1 MIKDILT
8 KLSQEQDLSYEEMQD
23 VINSIMSGEE
33 EDVDIENFLLS
44 LNKKGIKEPEITAAA
59 TVMRE
64 KSLKFDIG
72 DGTHIDTC
80 GTGGTGLH
88 TFNCST
94 ASSFVAAAGGA
105 SITKH
110 GNKAISSKSGSA
122 DFLTEAGADITHDR
136 NKLLNIFN
144 QVGFIFLFAPL
155 HHASMKYVMPAR
167 QRIGKKTIFNLL
179 GPHTNPCGARRQI
192 IGVYDKS
199 LLNIFSK
206 VARNLDM
213 EHVMVV
219 HGEDGLDEIS
229 ITGPTHISEYKDYKI
244 NEYSICPE
252 DFGVASA
259 SFDEIAAQSSEESL
273 RMVKEA
279 FAGEKSAVQDMIA
292 LNAGAA
298 LYIARKVDSIGDGV
312 ELSYNLM
319 NNGRAADKLAAYV
332 RVSNIQ

>member
-23 VINSIMSGEE
+23 VVNSIMSGEE

-136 NKLLNIFN
+136 NKLLNVFN

-298 LYIARKVDSIGDGV
+298 LY
-312 ELSYNLM
+312 LSL
-319 NNGRAADKLAAYV
+319 
-332 RVSNIQ
+332 IHI

>member
-23 VINSIMSGEE
+23 VVNSIMSGEE
-33 EDVDIENFLLS
+33 EDVDIENFLIS

-136 NKLLNIFN
+136 NKLLNVFN

-229 ITGPTHISEYKDYKI
+229 ITGPTYISEYKDYKI

-252 DFGVASA
+252 DFGIAPA

-273 RMVKEA
+273 RIVKEA

-332 RVSNIQ
+332 RVSNI

>member
-23 VINSIMSGEE
+23 VVNSIMSGEE

-136 NKLLNIFN
+136 NKLLNVFN

-252 DFGVASA
+252 DFGVASG

-332 RVSNIQ
+332 RVSNI

>member
-23 VINSIMSGEE
+23 VVNSIMSGEE

-136 NKLLNIFN
+136 NKLLNVFN

-199 LLNIFSK
+199 LLSIFSK

-252 DFGVASA
+252 NFGVASA

-279 FAGEKSAVQDMIA
+279 FSGEKSAVQDMIA

-332 RVSNIQ
+332 RVSNI

>member
-23 VINSIMSGEE
+23 VVNSIMSGEE

-44 LNKKGIKEPEITAAA
+44 LNKKGIKEPEITAAV

-136 NKLLNIFN
+136 NKLLNVFN

-199 LLNIFSK
+199 LLSIFSK

-332 RVSNIQ
+332 RVSNI